1 MNYYN
6 IKYRHNPTQLIKLF
20 IIRAFSPEDA
30 EHIIMDRWDGH
41 VLECEE
47 IGHVISLELERLDK
61 YCEKKDAEIDEL
73 NAEIELLEEVNQST
87 TANLVSE
94 LANIKDLQSNIEDLE
109 SSLVTARYYIYLS
122 GMCGFL
128 LGLACLF
135 LVV

>member
-1 MNYYN
+1 MTLWY
-6 IKYRHNPTQLIKLF
+6 KYDSFKRESIN
-20 IIRAFSPEDA
+20 
-30 EHIIMDRWDGH
+30 
-41 VLECEE
+41 E
-47 IGHVISLELERLDK
+47 IE
-61 YCEKKDAEIDEL
+61 EL